1 MQPTGPALPSALIT
15 PIFRDSRADDV
26 AQPFGWRRLTHLTR
40 DEALARDAHRMA
52 ILRHLVA
59 HPGESRQALTD
70 ALALPRSTATTLV
83 NHLLAEGWL
92 QKREAVAIGRGGR
105 LAAPLHVQPDRLLL
119 LGAEMNADEVRLV
132 ATSLTGEMLASE
144 QARHEAGRDA
154 CAALAVVTRLL
165 VRMQARMYSPDR
177 RVLGVGLAMAAA
189 MDAQE
194 RFPQAPPELGR
205 QDAPLL
211 RLLGERLRGTP
222 LQRMPLHLQRDGQV
236 AALGELAFSADAT
249 RTPLLYLN
257 IGDGV
262 DASVMVE
269 DGPPDGSWQ
278 PAREIG
284 HLHRSAGRAHCSCG
298 QPGCADALPDPPLQ
312 FDQPALDNDDKCA
325 DLGALLVQLTL
336 TYRPAHIVLG
346 GSSAVLGTSLLEAN
360 MRALQ
365 QGLAA
370 TDTQAPTLSLA
381 RFGRDAAAMGAA
393 ALARH
398 RLVRPLT
405 EPCPP
410 SP

>member
-1 MQPTGPALPSALIT
+1 MQPPATALLSALIT
-15 PIFRDSRADDV
+15 HVFHDRSADEV

-59 HPGESRQALTD
+59 HPGQSRQGLAD

-154 CAALAVVTRLL
+154 CAAFAVVARLL
-165 VRMQARMYSPDR
+165 VRMQARLYSPDR
-177 RVLGVGLAMAAA
+177 RVLGVGVAMAAV
-189 MDAQE
+189 MNAQE
-194 RFPQAPPELGR
+194 PFSTAPPELGR

-211 RLLGERLRGTP
+211 RLLGKRLRGTP
-222 LQRMPLHLQRDGQV
+222 LQRVPLHLQRDVQV
-236 AALGELAFSADAT
+236 AALGELVFSPDT
-249 RTPLLYLN
+249 TWTPLLYLN
-257 IGDGV
+257 IGHGV

-269 DGPPDGSWQ
+269 DGPPDGAWRL
-278 PAREIG
+278 AREVG
-284 HLHRSAGRAHCSCG
+284 HLHRSAGLTHCPCG
-298 QPGCADALPDPPLQ
+298 QPGCADALKGPPQ
-312 FDQPALDNDDKCA
+312 QDAQPAQEHEDM

-336 TYRPAHIVLG
+336 TYQPARIVLG
-346 GSSAVLGTSLLEAN
+346 GTSVDLGTSMLKASTQ
-360 MRALQ
+360 ALQ
-365 QGLAA
+365 RGLAA
-370 TDTQAPTLSLA
+370 TDTQTPSLSLA

-393 ALARH
+393 VLARH

-405 EPCPP
+405 EPGVP